1 MKTLEEKK
9 ADFIEEYAP
18 SMVDR
23 VDDVSFV
30 IDLMDLLE
38 SYTKQHADKRC
49 ESCMHSYH
57 KKGARGY
64 HDVEKFYKD

>member
-1 MKTLEEKK
+1 MKTAEEFFRSKNIGVPLNSVFTSI
-9 ADFIEEYAP
+9 DGNEYP
-18 SMVDR
+18 LFELV
-23 VDDVSFV
+23 
-30 IDLMDLLE
+30 E

-64 HDVEKFYKD
+64 HDVEEFYKD